1 MPSVS
6 LLLLSLLSLLSL
18 SSSQSPSGTLID
30 CGTVNVYTINGLKWL
45 PDNDYITGGTPKNVT
60 VAVAVPTLSTV
71 RSFPNKLHQKFCYVV
86 PVFRGGKYLV
96 RTTYFY
102 GGVNG
107 RDSPPVFDQMVDGTF
122 WSEVNTTV
130 DYVHGLAS
138 YYEGVFLAQGKHMSL
153 CIGSNNYTDSDPFIS
168 ALEFV
173 PLEESVY
180 NSTDFGKFGLRLIA
194 RHSFGYSGADNIRY
208 PDDPFDRFW
217 EPLVDN
223 KKPEP
228 GNLNVSVSGFWNL
241 PPSKIFKTA
250 LATRPAERME
260 LTWPP
265 VFLSSSRYYIALY
278 FADNPSSSR
287 EGTRVF
293 DIIIN
298 GIPYHRNL
306 NVTPDGVVVFATHWP
321 LSGATN
327 ITLNPAPGSNKG
339 PLINGGEIFQVLELG
354 GRTLTRDVIA
364 LETLRNSLQ
373 NPPLDWSGD
382 PCLPHGYS
390 WTGITCTYDRRIRI
404 VTLNLTNMGLSGSLP
419 SNISRLTA
427 LSGIW
432 LGNNNLSGTIP
443 DLSSLMRL
451 ETLHLEDNQFSG
463 EIPLSLGK
471 IQSLREL
478 GQSISI
484 TGKHAKLQVI
494 WCSLSVLHTVY
505 VEASMS
511 ILLIK

>member
-45 PDNDYITGGTPKNVT
+45 PDNDYVTGGTPKNVT

-122 WSEVNTTV
+122 WSEVNTTA
-130 DYVHGLAS
+130 DYAHGLAS

-194 RHSFGYSGADNIRY
+194 RHSFGYSGADNIRC

-278 FADNPSSSR
+278 FADNPSSSW

-298 GIPYHRNL
+298 GIPYYRNL
-306 NVTPDGVVVFATHWP
+306 NVTPDGAAVFATHWP

-373 NPPLDWSGD
+373 NPLLDWSGD

-390 WTGITCTYDRRIRI
+390 WTGITCTYGRRIRI

-463 EIPLSLGK
+463 EIPSSLGK

-478 GQSISI
+478 FLQNNNLTGQIPSS
-484 TGKHAKLQVI
+484 
-494 WCSLSVLHTVY
+494 
-505 VEASMS
+505 
-511 ILLIK
+511 LIKPGLNLKTSPGNQLSSPPPS